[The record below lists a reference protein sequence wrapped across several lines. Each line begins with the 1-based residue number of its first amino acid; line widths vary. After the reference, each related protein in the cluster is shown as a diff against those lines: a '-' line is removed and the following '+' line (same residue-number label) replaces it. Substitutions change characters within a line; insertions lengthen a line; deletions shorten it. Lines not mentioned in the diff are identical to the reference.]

1 MRLTIVYVCCKF
13 HKNRFYSKKSYG
25 SVTPYVT
32 MFVDLKNFRPLWA
45 REHVAGEGSIGASS
59 RGQEAPWMG

>member
-13 HKNRFYSKKSYG
+13 HKNRFYSKKVMAVSC
-25 SVTPYVT
+25 PYVT

-45 REHVAGEGSIGASS
+45 REHGAGEGSIGASS